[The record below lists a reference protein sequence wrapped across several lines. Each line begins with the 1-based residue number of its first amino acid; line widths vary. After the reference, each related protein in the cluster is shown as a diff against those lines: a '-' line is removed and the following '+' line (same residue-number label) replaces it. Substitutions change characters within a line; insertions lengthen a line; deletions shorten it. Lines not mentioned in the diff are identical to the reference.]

1 VLVALNLRTVFASLP
16 PLLDRIRDELGL
28 SAAVA
33 GLLTTGPVLC
43 FGLLAPFA
51 PRLARRF
58 SIEWIVVACAAA
70 TAAGAALRGVGGLAG
85 LFAGAVLAGA
95 AVAIAQTLL
104 PVLLRTRFAGHTGSL
119 TGAFSMALT
128 LGASIAAGIAVPLA
142 QLFGSWRAALAVFA
156 VPGFLAA
163 LLWTK
168 PARVRATHVRREI
181 PLGLLRDRRAWSI
194 ALFFGF
200 QSMAFYGGLTWLPS
214 VLQDAGYSEAAA
226 GGLQSLSS
234 AAQLAPAFAVPILAA
249 RLRNQTPLLLL
260 LAGSAALGLT
270 GIAVAPGAA
279 FVWMTAIGLAQGG
292 SLGLA
297 LMLPML
303 RGANVHAVASLTAM
317 ALSVGYLVAA
327 AGPWL
332 VGLAHDLTGGWGAP
346 VAVLVAITLTEVVV
360 GVPATRAWRVGGVPG

>member
-1 VLVALNLRTVFASLP
+1 MRQALLQR
-16 PLLDRIRDELGL
+16 
-28 SAAVA
+28 
-33 GLLTTGPVLC
+33 
-43 FGLLAPFA
+43 
-51 PRLARRF
+51 
-58 SIEWIVVACAAA
+58 
-70 TAAGAALRGVGGLAG
+70 
-85 LFAGAVLAGA
+85 
-95 AVAIAQTLL
+95 
-104 PVLLRTRFAGHTGSL
+104 
-119 TGAFSMALT
+119 TGAK
-128 LGASIAAGIAVPLA
+128 G
-142 QLFGSWRAALAVFA
+142 
-156 VPGFLAA
+156 
-163 LLWTK
+163 
-168 PARVRATHVRREI
+168 EI

-234 AAQLAPAFAVPILAA
+234 AAQLAPAFAVPMLAA
-249 RLRNQTPLLLL
+249 RLRNQTPLLLA